1 MITYAEDPRY
11 GYLVLSGCTGGE
23 LFDRIASDTA
33 TEGDAAM
40 AVLDVLSALT
50 FLHSKR
56 IMHRDLKPENLMYK
70 DDQPGSPIKV
80 IDFGIAAQLAQGVK
94 ISPEVVGTTSYMA
107 PEVLQERGGLLCD
120 MWSLGVIGFFVL
132 SGRLPFPGRT
142 EEDKEDAI
150 MRGKYSMS
158 STRWAQVSA
167 DAKDF
172 VSKLLVPFGKRPS
185 AKEASAHKWI
195 VERTKH
201 TELLGNEVAKSLK
214 QHADANRFQKVVRHQ
229 MATSLTG
236 PELHQLR
243 NLFEG
248 IDADR
253 SGTVTV
259 KELEAVVGEHAHVS
273 AIDFRAFDVDGD
285 GVIDYK
291 EFVGAA
297 LQEHTLHN
305 EENLESIFK
314 RLDTDGSGTLCAKE
328 IAKTLGNDEQL
339 AREILASVGDG
350 DLVMTLSEFKEHM
363 MAKAPIEKKAPR
375 KASAKALAADADA
388 VTQQI

>member
-1 MITYAEDPRY
+1 MGCGGSKLDDDAAAKKAGKFAGKFAVLGDGIEVSAKEAGSGASAAVNLCRVKKTNEVAACKAMRLYEKADLEDFRHEVEMMKLIGTHKNIVQMITYAEDPRY

-172 VSKLLVPFGKRPS
+172 VSKLLVPFGKRCAPS
-185 AKEASAHKWI
+185 LAFHPLPSPSLVPFGKRCAPSLAFHGLPSPPAASH
-195 VERTKH
+195 R
-201 TELLGNEVAKSLK
+201 LPS
-214 QHADANRFQKVVRHQ
+214 
-229 MATSLTG
+229 M
-236 PELHQLR
+236 P
-243 NLFEG
+243 
-248 IDADR
+248 
-253 SGTVTV
+253 
-259 KELEAVVGEHAHVS
+259 VGGLWPSMTFGKRGECA
-273 AIDFRAFDVDGD
+273 
-285 GVIDYK
+285 GVP
-291 EFVGAA
+291 FGVHG
-297 LQEHTLHN
+297 L
-305 EENLESIFK
+305 
-314 RLDTDGSGTLCAKE
+314 
-328 IAKTLGNDEQL
+328 
-339 AREILASVGDG
+339 
-350 DLVMTLSEFKEHM
+350 
-363 MAKAPIEKKAPR
+363 P
-375 KASAKALAADADA
+375 
-388 VTQQI
+388 